1 MHDPLSFP
9 HLQPTS
15 SIDLHGNSSKSAP
28 YVHDL
33 TNHKPELDLMDEIMA
48 MDEMDVQVQ
57 ASLKQVCA
65 TSNTSGGQRQPQLH
79 HIAERGGLAGIFS
92 FGSGIGGGLLP
103 FCSDDDSTA
112 ASSSM
117 IVGDNNS
124 SSCGNEA
131 MSCWAHPARGTAS
144 PVTIEEA
151 SSDNCNLFG
160 WAPLTAR
167 NTQPNSPRNGTTFL
181 QTSSQP
187 MNVSSGRDRDSPNT
201 TNPTEATDKLLSAE
215 LKRLTVVEREKVTE
229 DIHGI
234 AEVIDEDVDFVRRK
248 IQQYDEEITKLRK
261 RHARITTSSY
271 TAAYEKALFINPQLV
286 QHDIDFKLMFLR
298 GDNFDPEKAANR
310 LMMYFTTKLELFGLG
325 K

>member
-15 SIDLHGNSSKSAP
+15 SIDLHGNSSKSA

-65 TSNTSGGQRQPQLH
+65 TNSSSGGQRQPQLH
-79 HIAERGGLAGIFS
+79 HIEERGGLARIFS

-117 IVGDNNS
+117 VVGDNNS

-131 MSCWAHPARGTAS
+131 ISCWAHPARGTAS
-144 PVTIEEA
+144 PVTIEKA
-151 SSDNCNLFG
+151 SSGKCNLFG
-160 WAPLTAR
+160 WAPLTSR
-167 NTQPNSPRNGTTFL
+167 NTPPNSSRNGTTFL

-261 RHARITTSSY
+261 RHARITTSNY